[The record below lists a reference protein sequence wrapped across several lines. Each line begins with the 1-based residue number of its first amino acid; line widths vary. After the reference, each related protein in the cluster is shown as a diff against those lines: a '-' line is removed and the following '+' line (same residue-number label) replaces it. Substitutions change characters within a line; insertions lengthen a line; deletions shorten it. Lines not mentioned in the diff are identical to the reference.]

1 MYVTLN
7 HKRICIM
14 NTIKKSYIKPQTT
27 FKASPALMAAPL
39 AFFSAATAAAA
50 IAGAAVGAVATSK
63 LMSVARIQLRS
74 ATLAYAA

>member
-1 MYVTLN
+1 
-7 HKRICIM
+7 M